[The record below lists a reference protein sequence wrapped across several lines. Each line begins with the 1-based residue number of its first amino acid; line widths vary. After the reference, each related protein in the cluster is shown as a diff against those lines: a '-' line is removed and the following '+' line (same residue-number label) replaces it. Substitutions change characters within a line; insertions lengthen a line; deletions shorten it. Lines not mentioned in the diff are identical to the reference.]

1 MNELNIHAFF
11 ITAGPVESKIQWSNH
26 KCTSQG
32 HGVSLC
38 QAMDQYALT
47 ENVKAKQNNMQ
58 MNLP

>member
-1 MNELNIHAFF
+1 MIFLLLQ
-11 ITAGPVESKIQWSNH
+11 GQLKVKISVPII

-32 HGVSLC
+32 HGVTLC